1 MGLELSPLPGDQEA
15 SGEDHQTPE
24 VVLVQCANLADQVAI
39 EGHLVYDCTQDDPA
53 GSRSPQAEETPGSN
67 VTAPVPAGIRRAS
80 TRVQPNGGFIRPVCA
95 SHRSMRLGSC
105 SGRRSATTSSRARY
119 RIPMVAVGGCWQ
131 PNFAQDR
138 MPKA

>member
-1 MGLELSPLPGDQEA
+1 MGFELSPLSRAQESTGA
-15 SGEDHQTPE
+15 DHQTPE
-24 VVLVQCANLADQVAI
+24 VILVQCADLADQVAI
-39 EGHLVYDCTQDDPA
+39 EGHLVYDCTQDDPTS
-53 GSRSPQAEETPGSN
+53 SRSPQAEETPGSN
-67 VTAPVPAGIRRAS
+67 ETVPVPAGIRRAS

-119 RIPMVAVGGCWQ
+119 RIAIVAVGGCWQ

-138 MPKA
+138 MLKA